1 MKLCFTTPGIKISE
15 RKGENDESQCG
26 DTVTSMC
33 LCWLELTVL
42 PARGGK
48 KMDSLYCTHLS

>member
-26 DTVTSMC
+26 DTAKD
-33 LCWLELTVL
+33 L
-42 PARGGK
+42 PQCAFVG
-48 KMDSLYCTHLS
+48 